1 MMRRHPGKLIL
12 ATPVM
17 PFDRVGQF
25 HGLVDDLVLLAAP
38 RKFYAVGQFYRSVR
52 HHPPSQR
59 VSSSRV
65 CQLSCAS
72 EHAHWLTRA
81 RAQFGEIEDEEV
93 LELLRDANERVRSV
107 MTEKKGKQLE
117 SPNMDD
123 LDALRDQRAATAAT
137 TK

>member
-1 MMRRHPGKLIL
+1 MHTG
-12 ATPVM
+12 
-17 PFDRVGQF
+17 
-25 HGLVDDLVLLAAP
+25 
-38 RKFYAVGQFYRSVR
+38 
-52 HHPPSQR
+52 
-59 VSSSRV
+59 SRV
-65 CQLSCAS
+65 
-72 EHAHWLTRA
+72 